1 MITVLV
7 VDDDPRLVRA
17 LRINLAGRGYAV
29 TVATT
34 GAEALQAAA
43 QRCPDIVSL
52 DLVLPE
58 MSGLDVLE
66 RLRKW
71 SLAPVI
77 VLSGRTDPTDNVR
90 ALDDGADDYL
100 TKPFGMDEFLAR
112 LRAVVRRSA
121 AAPDTE
127 QPVVQTSP
135 FTVDLAAENVTKRGV
150 KVRLT
155 PAEWGMLKT
164 LVRNRGNLVGQAELL
179 TAVWSPVQ
187 STRTGRLR
195 VHLVHLRRKLEDD
208 PAHPKHLLTEAGMGY
223 RFQP

>member
-1 MITVLV
+1 VITVLV